1 MKRYKYI
8 LATTLLAFSISSCGD
23 FGDLNVDPNRP
34 VGVATATIL
43 TGAERNI
50 SDIVG
55 STLGAVYA
63 QHVGEITY
71 TDVGRYQS
79 IQADF
84 SGWYTGALMNIQ
96 DYIEKNEDPATAAF
110 AAASGSNANQIAVG
124 KILRSYFFHYLTDRW
139 GPIPYSEALQGHKG
153 VILPKYDSQEDIYKG
168 IIASLDEALAGFD
181 AGAAPS
187 GDFIF
192 NGNITRWKE
201 FANTIK
207 MQAALRIADVSPDF
221 AKNTFLSAIDGV
233 IKTNIMYP
241 YLAEANN
248 QNPWFAAYITRQD
261 YAISKHLFDYLVKT
275 GDPRLFSFADPSR
288 NSVAQGK
295 PEYAGMPYGLNV
307 SAYEP
312 ANLSFPN
319 SKYVKAQNAA
329 MPIYTVAQVEFA
341 KAEAVARGWLSGSA
355 ETHFK
360 NAIKASMAQ
369 WEAGFD
375 TDDAFETYYAQA
387 DVKWNPGSWKASLAQ
402 QKWVGL
408 YMQGFESWAEYRRLG
423 GPNLVVGE
431 NLLNP
436 SKNIPR
442 RFIYPNIERNIN
454 GSNYNAALQLLGGED
469 SDGTR
474 LWWDVANK

>member
-1 MKRYKYI
+1 MKRNKLFITGI
-8 LATTLLAFSISSCGD
+8 LALSLSSCGD
-23 FGDLNVDPNRP
+23 FGDLNVDPNQP
-34 VGVATATIL
+34 VQVATATIL

-84 SGWYTGALMNIQ
+84 SGWYTGPLMNIQ
-96 DYIEKNEDPATAAF
+96 DYIEKNENPATASF

-124 KILRSYFFHYLTDRW
+124 KILQSYFYHHMTDRW
-139 GPIPYSEALQGHKG
+139 GPLPYSDALKGHQG
-153 VILPKYDSQEDIYKG
+153 VILPKYDSQEAIYRG
-168 IIASLDEALAGFD
+168 IISSIDQALAGFD
-181 AGAAPS
+181 AGAGPS
-187 GDFIF
+187 GDFLF
-192 NGNITRWKE
+192 NGNINTWKQ

-207 MQAALRIADVSPDF
+207 MQAALRMADVSPDF
-221 AKNTFLSAIDGV
+221 AKTSFLAAIGGV
-233 IKTNIMYP
+233 ITSDITYP

-248 QNPWFAAYITRQD
+248 QSPWFAAYITRQD
-261 YAISKHLFDYLVKT
+261 YAISKNLYDYLVKT
-275 GDPRLFSFADPSR
+275 GDPRLFSYADPTR
-288 NSVAQGK
+288 NSVAQGN
-295 PEYAGMPYGLNV
+295 PVYAGMPYGLNV

-319 SKYVKAQNAA
+319 STYVKGQASA

-341 KAEAVARGWLSGSA
+341 KAEAIARGWMTGTA
-355 ETHFK
+355 ETHYK
-360 NAIKASMAQ
+360 NAIKASLAQ
-369 WEAGFD
+369 WEASFA
-375 TDDAFETYYAQA
+375 TDAAFETYYAQS
-387 DVKWNPGSWKASLAQ
+387 DVKWNAASWKASLAQ

-442 RFIYPNIERNIN
+442 RFIYPNNEKNIN
-454 GSNYNAALQLLGGED
+454 GPNYEAALQLLGGAD

-474 LWWDVANK
+474 LWWDVASK